1 MAFGIVRISKL
12 KTTNSVSSSAKH
24 NFRERPTENAN
35 QTLTTRNTTEG
46 AQTAEAVLDG
56 VKKRLGTVATVRKN
70 AVLAVEYFIGASPE
84 WMQKASEKERE
95 AFFQR
100 SLKWLQTRHGAQNV
114 VAFTVHRDE
123 LTPHACAYVVP
134 IDQRGKLNAAGFFDG
149 RLKMNKLQDDFAEAV
164 AKPYGLQ
171 RGIQGS
177 KAKHVTVKEFYAKI
191 QQPTPKLEP
200 EPELP
205 KLPEPTRADMVK
217 QLAGL
222 ETDHSRAVKQ
232 AMSAF
237 DAKRKRNAEAREKR
251 LAIEHAKAT
260 QFDLERA
267 GKDAQASELAKLRET
282 ATNARSVPVMQ
293 VLEQRGYKPSAK
305 DRHNFDTDVGRIT
318 VTGQKFFNHDQA
330 KGGGGAIDLVMHL
343 DHCDYKTA
351 VAQLARSFGESAIV
365 ADIAA
370 TARQQVQAAVKEV
383 PARQHLPDPHED
395 LWPQVRKYLVE
406 IRKLGEGLVDSLHK
420 SGRVFADK
428 FANACFTLGFDFET
442 GKYKGVEMRGTREGS
457 TFHGV
462 RGLKS
467 TFLLRA
473 AKDQDEG
480 RVAVV
485 ESAIDAL
492 SLADLGFQ
500 GAIVSTTGSTSM
512 ERVGKGLEGSKVL
525 AAFDDD
531 KAGEGMAESL
541 AKSHSSVQRLRPK
554 GGKDWNEELRKV
566 VATQGPEFELLD
578 VDKRVQQSAHRANVV
593 YKQRGGMSR

>member
-1 MAFGIVRISKL
+1 MAFGILRVAKL
-12 KTTNSVSSSAKH
+12 KSVGSVASSAKH

-35 QTLTTRNTTEG
+35 ETLTTQNTTEG
-46 AQTAEAVLDG
+46 AQNSEAVVEA
-56 VKKRLGTVATVRKN
+56 VKGRLGTVGKVRKN
-70 AVLAVEYFIGASPE
+70 AVLAVEYFVGASPE
-84 WMQKASEKERE
+84 WMQTASREQQE
-95 AFFQR
+95 AFFDR
-100 SLKWLQTRHGAQNV
+100 SLRWLQARHGAQNV
-114 VAFTVHRDE
+114 VSFTVHRDE
-123 LTPHACAYVVP
+123 LTPHACAFVVP

-149 RLKMNKLQDDFAEAV
+149 RVKMQRLQDDFSNAV
-164 AKPYGLQ
+164 AAPYGLQ

-205 KLPEPTRADMVK
+205 KLPEPTKADMVK

-222 ETDHSRAVKQ
+222 ETDHSKAVK
-232 AMSAF
+232 ATLSEF
-237 DAKRKRNAEAREKR
+237 DAKRKRNAAAREKR
-251 LAIEHAKAT
+251 LAIEQAKAT

-267 GKDAQASELAKLRET
+267 GKDAQAQELAKLRET
-282 ATNARSVPVMQ
+282 ATSVRSLPVTQ

-370 TARQQVQAAVKEV
+370 TARQQVQAAVKEI
-383 PARQHLPDPHED
+383 PARQHLPEPHED

-462 RGLKS
+462 RGQKS

-473 AKDQDEG
+473 AKDQDEH

-500 GAIVSTTGSTSM
+500 GRIVSTTGSTSM
-512 ERVGKGLEGSKVL
+512 ERAGKGLEKSKVL

-531 KAGEGMAESL
+531 KAGDSMAESL
-541 AKSHSSVQRLRPK
+541 AQAHPSVQRLRPK

-566 VATQGPEFELLD
+566 VATQGPDFALLD
-578 VDKRVQQSAHRANVV
+578 VDKRVQQSAPRANVV